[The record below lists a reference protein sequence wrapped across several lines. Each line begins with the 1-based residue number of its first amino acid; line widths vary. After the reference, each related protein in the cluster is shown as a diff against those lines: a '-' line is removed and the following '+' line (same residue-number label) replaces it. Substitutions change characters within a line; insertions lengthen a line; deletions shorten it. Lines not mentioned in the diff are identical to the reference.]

1 MRTGPNNRQMRYIPK
16 DALERL
22 EVRPYHQ
29 VADGGGL
36 ERSSY
41 AKLVASVVAKAP
53 ELSDEQADTIVR
65 LLRDCRKTRS

>member
-1 MRTGPNNRQMRYIPK
+1 MRVGPKNRQMRFIPV

-29 VADGGGL
+29 VSDDGGL

-53 ELSDEQADTIVR
+53 ELSDQQADTIVR